1 MAGTGAATFNRA
13 EQDTPEARKRT
24 GLAGRI
30 GSWSSRHRKT
40 AVIGWF
46 GLVSALVIIGA
57 AVGTRS
63 LTAAGYATGDSGV
76 AENILAAD
84 FPQHARESVLVQS
97 PHKTIADPAFQ
108 AVLRAAA
115 GRLRT
120 LPGVIDVRPPR
131 DPAGRGVISA
141 DGHSAMVQFAIAG
154 NPDHAADKVAPVL
167 SAVAALQRANP
178 GFVIQEFGTASGDH
192 ALNDTLARDL
202 QRAGYLSLPVTLAI
216 LLLAFGALAAAGLP
230 VLLALTGVAGTVGLA
245 AVISHVVP
253 QGSPTASVIFM
264 IGMAVGVDYSLFYL
278 RREREERAAGRDDMS
293 AVRRAAATSGQ
304 AVLVSGTIVMIAMA
318 GMFFTGARIFT
329 SIGAGTMAVVFV
341 AMVGSVTV
349 LPAVL
354 AGLGGRVEKGRLP
367 LPGRNCGTGQGRLWG
382 SILHPVLARPL
393 VSAIAAGLLL
403 VGLALPALRLH
414 TQLLDFTSLPK
425 NTQIVQAYQRIQEAF
440 PGSSLPA
447 SAVIEAPDVS
457 SAQAT
462 NEIAA
467 LKTEAVATGEASG
480 PIETRTNAANTVTVV
495 DIPLPGDGTD
505 AISFRA
511 LDRLRRQ
518 VIPATVGRIPGATV
532 AVTGETAGTKDFNDT
547 IRSHLA
553 LVFGF
558 VTGLAFLLLLIAF
571 RSIVIPVKAIA
582 LNLLSVGA
590 AYGVLVAVFQYGW
603 GASLI
608 GATRTGAITSW
619 LPLFLFVIL
628 FGLSMDYHVF
638 ILSRVKELA
647 DRGLPTREAV
657 AQGIKSTAG
666 AVTSAAVV
674 MVAVFAIFVT
684 GHTTDLKQMGFGLAV
699 AVLLDATVIRSI
711 LLPATME
718 LLGEHN
724 WYLPK
729 WLGRIP
735 GAGGR
740 ALQR

>member
-1 MAGTGAATFNRA
+1 MARSANIA
-13 EQDTPEARKRT
+13 
-24 GLAGRI
+24 
-30 GSWSSRHRKT
+30 SS
-40 AVIGWF
+40 
-46 GLVSALVIIGA
+46 L
-57 AVGTRS
+57 
-63 LTAAGYATGDSGV
+63 
-76 AENILAAD
+76 
-84 FPQHARESVLVQS
+84 
-97 PHKTIADPAFQ
+97 
-108 AVLRAAA
+108 
-115 GRLRT
+115 
-120 LPGVIDVRPPR
+120 DV
-131 DPAGRGVISA
+131 DEV
-141 DGHSAMVQFAIAG
+141 
-154 NPDHAADKVAPVL
+154 
-167 SAVAALQRANP
+167 
-178 GFVIQEFGTASGDH
+178 FGTH
-192 ALNDTLARDL
+192 R
-202 QRAGYLSLPVTLAI
+202 
-216 LLLAFGALAAAGLP
+216 
-230 VLLALTGVAGTVGLA
+230 VAGTFGLA

-253 QGSPTASVIFM
+253 AGSPTASVIFM

-304 AVLVSGTIVMIAMA
+304 AVLVSGAIVMVAMA
-318 GMFFTGARIFT
+318 GMLFTGAKIFT

-367 LPGRNCGTGQGRLWG
+367 LLGRSRGSGQGRLWG
-382 SILHPVLARPL
+382 TILGPVLARPL
-393 VSAIAAGLLL
+393 VAAIGAALLL
-403 VGLALPALRLH
+403 AGLALPALRMH

-425 NTQIVQAYQRIQEAF
+425 STQIVQAYQRIQAAF

-447 SAVIEAPDVS
+447 SVVIQAPDLS
-457 SAQAT
+457 SAQAM
-462 NEIAA
+462 NKIAA
-467 LKTEAVATGEASG
+467 LKKEAMAAGEVSG
-480 PIETRTNAANTVTVV
+480 PIEVRTNAAKTVTVV
-495 DIPLPGDGTD
+495 DVPLAGGGTD

-511 LDRLRRQ
+511 LDRLRHQ
-518 VIPATVGRIPGATV
+518 IIPATVGKIPGATA

-558 VTGLAFLLLLIAF
+558 VIGLAFLLLLVTF
-571 RSIVIPVKAIA
+571 RSIVIPVKAVV

-603 GASLI
+603 GAALI

-647 DRGLPTREAV
+647 DRGMPTREAV
-657 AQGIKSTAG
+657 AQGIKNTAG
-666 AVTSAAVV
+666 TVTSAAVV

-684 GHTTDLKQMGFGLAV
+684 GQTTDLKQMGFGLAV
-699 AVLLDATVIRSI
+699 AVLLDATLIRGI

-718 LLGEHN
+718 LLGERN

-729 WLGRIP
+729 WLGGSRAPEGQLRRGASRLHPQVHFRVTPPIPGSPPRLAEPATNYRGRAAACLPTGSAPDFEEARHGDDDRRDRAVPRIP
-735 GAGGR
+735 HVVPGGR
-740 ALQR
+740 QASRHRRTTATAGRPRQARLAPRLPGRPRRGSRRRAHGGLLRPTRVREIRSPR